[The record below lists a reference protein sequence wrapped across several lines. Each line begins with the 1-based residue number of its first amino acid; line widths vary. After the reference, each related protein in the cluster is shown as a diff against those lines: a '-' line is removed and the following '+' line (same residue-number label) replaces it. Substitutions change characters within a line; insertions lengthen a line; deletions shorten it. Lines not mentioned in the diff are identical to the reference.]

1 VAFSTY
7 SNSSTL
13 AKPMNRRSSFLLV
26 TMAVSCVIAFVA
38 WKAFEPSSSAGT
50 APARQS
56 IMTVGQPAA
65 KPSASG
71 AAKSSVAPPA
81 EKSLRDRFREA
92 KDYARFVAEIAPLA
106 STGNAEAEYLM
117 AKSLKWCAQ
126 ISRLYFVKPN
136 REVRTLEEVQAIA
149 AARPVGLSQ
158 EEIVMIYTR
167 CRGFLEDPELLKTS
181 LTWNQWLDK
190 AVDAGYPAAIAQ
202 QALLSESQL
211 LLESHSSLSHRDR
224 GPDAEAQARDLA
236 LSAVQ
241 SGDPDAIFSMSDWV
255 RTGTRTEEETATL
268 ISAWKILAC
277 QNGYDCGPGSDWML
291 SACSWDPQCANGRTY
306 TDVLQRQLGSQ
317 YDEAVRLANSISQ
330 AIVSKDVQALRSYL

>member
-1 VAFSTY
+1 
-7 SNSSTL
+7 
-13 AKPMNRRSSFLLV
+13 MNRRPSFFLV
-26 TMAVSCVIAFVA
+26 TMTVSCVIAFVA

-65 KPSASG
+65 EPSASG

-106 STGNAEAEYLM
+106 STGNPEAEYLM

-136 REVRTLEEVQAIA
+136 SEVRTLEEVQAIA

-167 CRGFLEDPELLKTS
+167 CRGFLEDPEMLKTS

-211 LLESHSSLSHRDR
+211 LLESHSSLSHPDR

-277 QNGYDCGPGSDWML
+277 QKGYDCGPGSDWML
-291 SACSWDPQCANGRTY
+291 SACSWNPQCANGRTY

>member
-1 VAFSTY
+1 
-7 SNSSTL
+7 
-13 AKPMNRRSSFLLV
+13 MNRRPSFFLV
-26 TMAVSCVIAFVA
+26 TMTVSCVIAFVA

-65 KPSASG
+65 EPSASG

-106 STGNAEAEYLM
+106 STGNPEAEYLM

-136 REVRTLEEVQAIA
+136 SEVRTLEEVQAIA

-167 CRGFLEDPELLKTS
+167 CRGFLEDPEMLKTS

-202 QALLSESQL
+202 QALLSE
-211 LLESHSSLSHRDR
+211 
-224 GPDAEAQARDLA
+224 EAQARDLA

-277 QNGYDCGPGSDWML
+277 QKGYDCGPGSDWML
-291 SACSWDPQCANGRTY
+291 SACSWNPQCANGRTY

>member
-1 VAFSTY
+1 MIVIPFKSITVIDINGQYDLCKGSYAQPAASRGRPNSRVTSRHDHKRANSTY

-13 AKPMNRRSSFLLV
+13 AKPMNRRPSFFLV
-26 TMAVSCVIAFVA
+26 TMTVSCVIAFVA

-65 KPSASG
+65 EPSASG

-106 STGNAEAEYLM
+106 STGNPEAEYLM

-136 REVRTLEEVQAIA
+136 SEVRTLEEVQAIA

-167 CRGFLEDPELLKTS
+167 CRGFLEDPEMLK
-181 LTWNQWLDK
+181 N
-190 AVDAGYPAAIAQ
+190 VPY
-202 QALLSESQL
+202 
-211 LLESHSSLSHRDR
+211 LESVVR
-224 GPDAEAQARDLA
+224 
-236 LSAVQ
+236 Q
-241 SGDPDAIFSMSDWV
+241 SGRRGISGCDRA
-255 RTGTRTEEETATL
+255 TGVTL
-268 ISAWKILAC
+268 
-277 QNGYDCGPGSDWML
+277 
-291 SACSWDPQCANGRTY
+291 R
-306 TDVLQRQLGSQ
+306 
-317 YDEAVRLANSISQ
+317 
-330 AIVSKDVQALRSYL
+330 VSTIAGVS